1 MPRVRR
7 TEYIIKVQPVPEK
20 WQSAHGWQ
28 ILKDFIRDQIDH
40 QPGNVKPSRSERC
53 TVCTIKDKE
62 DAYKAYNAL
71 LYVRWDE
78 KYLSVTLSEHEIIG
92 NESIMAVLE
101 QHNGDES
108 NAKKRF
114 ESNTSRE
121 STSVTR
127 FQQRDS
133 NDYDGRNARTSL
145 YSGPFD
151 LIPSNVSKFVRDPRV
166 SMSPVLQ
173 FAAKQII
180 YSSAQSD
187 GPEPFNALFSQ
198 LTLASPNEYGDN
210 SMARSCQ
217 EHRRNESTSSI
228 ATSRS
233 ERKGPIIAKT
243 PEAV

>member
-1 MPRVRR
+1 
-7 TEYIIKVQPVPEK
+7 
-20 WQSAHGWQ
+20 
-28 ILKDFIRDQIDH
+28 
-40 QPGNVKPSRSERC
+40 
-53 TVCTIKDKE
+53 
-62 DAYKAYNAL
+62 
-71 LYVRWDE
+71 
-78 KYLSVTLSEHEIIG
+78 
-92 NESIMAVLE
+92 MAVLE

-151 LIPSNVSKFVRDPRV
+151 LIPSVSRQCQTNSPALLTVPNRSNVSKFVRDPRV

-217 EHRRNESTSSI
+217 EHRRNESTSSS